1 MIKKL
6 FHRPFEF
13 HSSSVENTGY
23 FIEENRGKRY
33 AEALRL
39 C

>member
-6 FHRPFEF
+6 FPRPFEF
-13 HSSSVENTGY
+13 HSSSVENTGH
-23 FIEENRGKRY
+23 FIEGNRGKRY
-33 AEALRL
+33 PEAPHL